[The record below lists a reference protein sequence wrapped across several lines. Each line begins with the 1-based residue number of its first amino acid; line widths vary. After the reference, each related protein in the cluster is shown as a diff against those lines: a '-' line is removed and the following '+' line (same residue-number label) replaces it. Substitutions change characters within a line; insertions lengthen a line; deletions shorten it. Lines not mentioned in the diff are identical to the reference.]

1 MASTPSSASSGAG
14 GTFALDVPVQRHQL
28 ANGLRVVLS
37 EDHSAPI
44 VCVAV
49 YYHVG
54 MRLEPPGRTGF
65 AHLFEHLMFQGS
77 PNMGKMELVRHV
89 QQNGGTLNGSTRYDF
104 TNYFEVMPS
113 NAIDLAL
120 WMEADRMRGP
130 VITQA
135 ELDNQRD
142 VVKNEIRVNVLNQ
155 PYGSFPWLEMQER
168 AFHNWHNSHNGYG
181 DMADLDAATLED
193 VQAFFDAYYSPA
205 NAVLVVVGDLD
216 PDETLALARK
226 YFEEI
231 PAAPPPAPPDL
242 AEPRQETEGRWSY
255 TDALANRPALAVSY
269 HVPPSGT
276 PEYYAMGLLNQLL
289 AEGQDSLLHA
299 ELVEKRSLTGDVDGG
314 LNFLGHM
321 HNAQTPLLWTTTM
334 MHDLDV
340 TPDQLIEAMDEV
352 IEGVRT
358 TAQSEATLTRLRSKA
373 RSGLL
378 RTMAGGGYPRFG
390 IADLLASF
398 ELFEGDASRINEI
411 DARFADVTPELL
423 LATAQEYLR
432 PTNRNILALVAGASD
447 AVADAATEAVEE
459 IDEEEAAS

>member
-1 MASTPSSASSGAG
+1 MTPGNAN
-14 GTFALDVPVQRHQL
+14 GTFALDVPVQRHRLQ
-28 ANGLRVVLS
+28 NGLRVVLS

-44 VCVAV
+44 ACIAV

-77 PNMGKMELVRHV
+77 LNMGKMELVRHV

-113 NAIDLAL
+113 NAVDLAL

-142 VVKNEIRVNVLNQ
+142 VVKNEIRVNVLNR
-155 PYGSFPWLEMQER
+155 PYGSFPWLEMQSR
-168 AFHNWHNSHNGYG
+168 AYQNWHNSHNGYG

-205 NAVLVVVGDLD
+205 NAVLVVVGDID
-216 PDETLALARK
+216 PAETLALAKR
-226 YFEEI
+226 YFEDI
-231 PAAPPPAPPDL
+231 PAATPPAPADIS
-242 AEPRQETEGRWSY
+242 EPRQEAQGRWSY
-255 TDALANRPALAVSY
+255 VDPLANRPALAVSY

-276 PEYYAMGLLNQLL
+276 PEYYAMGLLNELL

-299 ELVEKRSLTGDVDGG
+299 ELVEKRALTGDVEGD

-321 HNAQTPLLWTTTM
+321 HNAQTPLLWTVTM
-334 MHDLDV
+334 MHDGDV
-340 TPDQLIEAMDEV
+340 TADQLLEGMDAV
-352 IEGVRT
+352 IEPVRS
-358 TAQSEATLTRLRSKA
+358 TAQSEATLARLRSKT

-378 RTMAGGGYPRFG
+378 RTMAEGAYPRFG
-390 IADLLASF
+390 VADLLASF
-398 ELFEGDASRINEI
+398 ELLEGDASRINQI
-411 DARFADVTPELL
+411 DARFAAVTPEIL

-432 PTNRNILALVAGASD
+432 PTNRNVLVLEAG
-447 AVADAATEAVEE
+447 VAE
-459 IDEEEAAS
+459 

>member
-1 MASTPSSASSGAG
+1 MSNTSGA
-14 GTFALDVPVQRHQL
+14 FALDVPVRRHRL
-28 ANGLRVVLS
+28 KNGLRVVLS

-77 PNMGKMELVRHV
+77 PNLGKMELVRHV

-142 VVKNEIRVNVLNQ
+142 VVKNEIRVNVLNR
-155 PYGSFPWLEMQER
+155 PYGSFPWLEMQSR
-168 AFHNWHNSHNGYG
+168 AFQNWHNSHNGYG
-181 DMADLDAATLED
+181 DMGDLDAATLED
-193 VQAFFDAYYSPA
+193 VQSFFDAYYSPA

-216 PDETLALARK
+216 PDATLTLAQR
-226 YFEEI
+226 YFEDI
-231 PAAPPPAPPDL
+231 PAATPPAPAEID
-242 AEPRQETEGRWSY
+242 EPRRDEERRWSY
-255 TDALANRPALAVSY
+255 VDPLANRPALAVSY
-269 HVPPSGT
+269 HIPERGT
-276 PEYYAMGLLNQLL
+276 PEFYAMGLLNQLL
-289 AEGQDSLLHA
+289 AEGQDALLHA
-299 ELVEKRSLTGDVDGG
+299 ELVEKRALTGDIEGE

-334 MHDLDV
+334 MHDADV
-340 TPDQLIEAMDEV
+340 TPDHLLAAMDDV
-352 IEGVRT
+352 IEPVRGF
-358 TAQSEATLTRLRSKA
+358 AQSDATLSRLRAKA

-378 RTMAGGGYPRFG
+378 RTMAEGVYPRFG
-390 IADLLASF
+390 VADLLASF

-411 DARFADVTPELL
+411 DARFAAVTPEVLL
-423 LATAQEYLR
+423 RTAQEYLR
-432 PTNRNILALVAGASD
+432 PSNRNILALEAGA
-447 AVADAATEAVEE
+447 AE
-459 IDEEEAAS
+459 

>member
-1 MASTPSSASSGAG
+1 MPNTSPDAGAG
-14 GTFALDVPVQRHQL
+14 FALDVPVRRHRL
-28 ANGLRVVLS
+28 NNGLRVVLS

-77 PNMGKMELVRHV
+77 PNLGKMELVRHV

-142 VVKNEIRVNVLNQ
+142 VVKNEIRVNVLNR
-155 PYGSFPWLEMQER
+155 PYGSFPWLEMQSR
-168 AFHNWHNSHNGYG
+168 AYENWHNSHNGYG
-181 DMADLDAATLED
+181 DMGDLDAATLED

-216 PDETLALARK
+216 PDATLALAQR
-226 YFEEI
+226 YFEDI
-231 PAAPPPAPPDL
+231 PAATPPAPAEID
-242 AEPRQETEGRWSY
+242 EPRQEEERRWSY
-255 TDALANRPALAVSY
+255 VDPLANRPALAVSY
-269 HVPPSGT
+269 HAPARGT
-276 PEYYAMGLLNQLL
+276 PEFYAMGLLNQLL
-289 AEGQDSLLHA
+289 AQGQDSLLHA
-299 ELVEKRSLTGDVDGG
+299 ELVEKRALTGDVDGG

-334 MHDLDV
+334 MHDAHV
-340 TPDQLIEAMDEV
+340 TPDDLLAAMDDV
-352 IEGVRT
+352 IEPVRGFE
-358 TAQSEATLTRLRSKA
+358 QSEATLKRLRAKA

-378 RTMAGGGYPRFG
+378 MTMAEGGYPRFG
-390 IADLLASF
+390 VADLLAAF
-398 ELFEGDASRINEI
+398 ELLEGDASHINDI
-411 DARFADVTPELL
+411 DARFAAVTPEVLL
-423 LATAQEYLR
+423 RTAQEYLR
-432 PTNRNILALVAGASD
+432 PSNRNILALEAGA
-447 AVADAATEAVEE
+447 AE
-459 IDEEEAAS
+459 